1 MVCRTEQDKEKPMN
15 KIKTCL
21 KYAIMGLICALSFLK
36 PCDAR
41 ADASSYWYDYLDT
54 SYEVVVSAPDGY
66 VNFRY
71 GPDTGYDIITQIPNG
86 TYLTIEAL
94 GDEQRDHDY
103 HWGQTEYNGHY
114 GWVALSQVKSTGR
127 TFDKEEPAE
136 EEEPS
141 KESDFTSAPDKVISK
156 ASSDYDEEDEEAQS
170 SSAASEDTD
179 EEAASKESEATE
191 EEVSSESEASEEE
204 ISDDEESSEDV
215 SREKDDS
222 SDTGLSFKHKVIIIA
237 LIVVIAASAAI
248 AVLIILLLK
257 KK

>member
-1 MVCRTEQDKEKPMN
+1 M
-15 KIKTCL
+15 
-21 KYAIMGLICALSFLK
+21 
-36 PCDAR
+36 
-41 ADASSYWYDYLDT
+41 
-54 SYEVVVSAPDGY
+54 VVSAPDGY

-71 GPDTGYDIITQIPNG
+71 GPDTAYDIITQIPNG

-103 HWGQTEYNGHY
+103 HWGETEYNGNY

-141 KESDFTSAPDKVISK
+141 KESDFTSASDKVISK
-156 ASSDYDEEDEEAQS
+156 ASSDNDEEDEEAQS

-191 EEVSSESEASEEE
+191 EEASNESEASEEE

-215 SREKDDS
+215 SRENLRIHLVQGPGQS
-222 SDTGLSFKHKVIIIA
+222 LRLQAELF
-237 LIVVIAASAAI
+237 LQPAI
-248 AVLIILLLK
+248 GPDGADGKGREPGRLQRRPVEHLGP
-257 KK
+257 